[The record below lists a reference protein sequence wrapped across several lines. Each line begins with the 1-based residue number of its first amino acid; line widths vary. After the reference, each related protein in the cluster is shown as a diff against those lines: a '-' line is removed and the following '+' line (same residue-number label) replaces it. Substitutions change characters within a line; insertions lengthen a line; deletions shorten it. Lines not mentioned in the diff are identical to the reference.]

1 MARRK
6 RSSKAHMAYVRS
18 FRKGAKRRKAAP
30 ARRKRT
36 SRKSYK
42 RNPYPMA
49 GMVVNPRRKRR
60 ARRASSHVAR
70 RRRSSASYSR
80 NPRIFGIEL
89 PPFEKVAF
97 AAGGFIATPMVEG
110 FVSGYVPASI
120 MSNTF
125 GKYAVR
131 IGVVSGLAYL
141 AGRFLGREKGNQVLI
156 GGGVYVAATAAQE
169 FFPSLLGTHAPSLPV
184 VAPSNVRAYVPAN
197 AGVRAYVPASL
208 GMPSA
213 AMLNLE
219 SSGAVGGTA
228 VRFKRF

>member
-18 FRKGAKRRKAAP
+18 FRKSAKRRKAAP

-36 SRKSYK
+36 SRKTYRK
-42 RNPYPMA
+42 NPWPVA
-49 GMVVNPRRKRR
+49 GVVANPRRKRR
-60 ARRASSHVAR
+60 SRRATSVAR
-70 RRRSSASYSR
+70 RRRSSHSYSR

-97 AAGGFIATPMVEG
+97 AAGGFIATPMVES

-120 MSNTF
+120 TSNVF
-125 GKYAVR
+125 GKYALRV
-131 IGVVSGLAYL
+131 GVVSGLAYL

-156 GGGVYVAATAAQE
+156 GGGVYVVATAAQE
-169 FFPSLLGTHAPSLPV
+169 FFPQLLGTHAPALP
-184 VAPSNVRAYVPAN
+184 APSTVRAYVAAN
-197 AGVRAYVPASL
+197 PGVRAYVPASM

-213 AMLNLE
+213 AMLNFE

-228 VRFKRF
+228 ARFKRF